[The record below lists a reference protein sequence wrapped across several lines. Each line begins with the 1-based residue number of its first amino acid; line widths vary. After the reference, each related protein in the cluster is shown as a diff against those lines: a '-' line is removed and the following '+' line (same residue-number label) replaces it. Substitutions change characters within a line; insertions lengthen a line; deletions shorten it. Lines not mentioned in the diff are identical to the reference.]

1 MNKKMKKRRKVAMII
16 IIALLV
22 IALITIFCV
31 KDIREGIFNRNL
43 KSANGNNTSTLIA
56 ENIKKGVTIGGVT
69 GTLESLDTSDAT
81 AKPEDIAWGKTAYV
95 KGVKITGT
103 ANYIFT
109 ENRRI

>member
-1 MNKKMKKRRKVAMII
+1 MNKKMKKRRKIVMII
-16 IIALLV
+16 MITLLI
-22 IALITIFCV
+22 IALITIFGV

-56 ENIKKGVTIGGVT
+56 ENIKN